1 VPIIKF
7 APTLLIK
14 QPFKMIINVKV
25 NPKAKKNLVKKET
38 EDLFRVYVTAPP
50 AKGAANKAMIKLLAD
65 YFDVSESMI
74 SILSGKKNRHKVLK
88 ISNR

>member
-1 VPIIKF
+1 
-7 APTLLIK
+7 
-14 QPFKMIINVKV
+14 MIINVKV

-65 YFDVSESMI
+65 YFDVSKSMI

>member
-7 APTLLIK
+7 APTLLIE

-25 NPKAKKNLVKKET
+25 NSKAKKNLVKKET
-38 EDLFRVYVTAPP
+38 EDLFRVYVTAP
-50 AKGAANKAMIKLLAD
+50 AIKGKANKAAIELLAD
-65 YFDVSESMI
+65 YFDVSKSMI